1 LSNLLHIGGGT
12 KYQMELKK
20 IREDSKTGCVYGCEV
35 KSTTEIKLP
44 SLEETKFKVFGV
56 GVSLKIVPIQ
66 FKVEYTHNWKKSM
79 KNTKETK
86 VSFVLGD
93 ENPGDEFVVD
103 VFYDTKYGSV
113 VFDTIAGR
121 SKCPWEAG
129 TLH

>member
-1 LSNLLHIGGGT
+1 MCLWLRGEIDHRNQTSFSGRN
-12 KYQMELKK
+12 K
-20 IREDSKTGCVYGCEV
+20 IQS
-35 KSTTEIKLP
+35 
-44 SLEETKFKVFGV
+44 FGV